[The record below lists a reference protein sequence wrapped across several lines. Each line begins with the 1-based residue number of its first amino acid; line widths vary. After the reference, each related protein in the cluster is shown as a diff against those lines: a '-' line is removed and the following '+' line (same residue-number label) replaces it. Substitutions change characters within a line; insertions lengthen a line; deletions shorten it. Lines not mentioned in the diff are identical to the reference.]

1 MQLKSSKT
9 GERLSKAFARELQ
22 AQASYKYFASA
33 AREEGLEQ
41 VADIFLATAEN
52 EAEHARH
59 EFEFLGG
66 IKDIRTNLKTAI
78 SREHEE
84 STKLYPAAAEVA
96 EEEGFVEVADFFRR
110 MGKVEGKHEKSFLE
124 VLGTLDK
131 AGTFRGETVGHSAL
145 DMAQIMLP
153 DQANPA
159 GFVHGG
165 ELMKLMDNA
174 AYVVAVRHSRAN
186 VVTARVDDINFY
198 NPVRVGELVIV
209 HSKIIFTS
217 RSSVEVRIEVD
228 TEDLFVGKKLRALT
242 ASYIMIAL
250 DTSGKAMEVPP
261 LIVSTEEEESLFN
274 EALARYESRKAK
286 AGK

>member
-22 AQASYKYFASA
+22 AQASYRYFASA

-96 EEEGFVEVADFFRR
+96 EEEGFVEVADFFR
-110 MGKVEGKHEKSFLE
+110 
-124 VLGTLDK
+124 
-131 AGTFRGETVGHSAL
+131 
-145 DMAQIMLP
+145 
-153 DQANPA
+153 
-159 GFVHGG
+159 
-165 ELMKLMDNA
+165 
-174 AYVVAVRHSRAN
+174 
-186 VVTARVDDINFY
+186 NFY

-209 HSKIIFTS
+209 HGKIIFTS